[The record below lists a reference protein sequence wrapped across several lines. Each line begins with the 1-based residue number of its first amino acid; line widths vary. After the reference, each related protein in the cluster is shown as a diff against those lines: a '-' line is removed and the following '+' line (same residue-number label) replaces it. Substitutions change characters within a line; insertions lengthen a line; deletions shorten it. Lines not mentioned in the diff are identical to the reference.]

1 MKEYFTYLNE
11 LRDSGVT
18 NMNGAPRYLC
28 DEFGLDKYAARD
40 IVKRWIASFD
50 ELTED
55 QAGASLKAYQDYELI
70 RREEG

>member
-18 NMNGAPRYLC
+18 NMYGAGKYLC
-28 DEFGLDKYAARD
+28 DEFGIDKHAARD
-40 IVKRWIASFD
+40 ILKRWMASFD
-50 ELTED
+50 EQTEE
-55 QAGASLKAYQDYELI
+55 QADASLKAYQDYELI

>member
-18 NMNGAPRYLC
+18 NMYGAGKYLC
-28 DEFGLDKYAARD
+28 DEFGIDKHAARD
-40 IVKRWIASFD
+40 ILKRWMASFD
-50 ELTED
+50 EQTKD
-55 QAGASLKAYQDYELI
+55 QADASLKAYQDYELI

>member
-1 MKEYFTYLNE
+1 MKEYFTYLNK

-18 NMNGAPRYLC
+18 NMYGAPRYLC
-28 DEFGLDKYAARD
+28 DEFGIDKHAAQD
-40 IVKRWIASFD
+40 IVKRWMASFN
-50 ELTED
+50 EQTED

>member
-18 NMNGAPRYLC
+18 NMYGAGKYLC
-28 DEFGLDKYAARD
+28 DEFGIDKHAARD
-40 IVKRWIASFD
+40 ILKRWMASFD
-50 ELTED
+50 EQTED
-55 QAGASLKAYQDYELI
+55 QADASLKAYQDYELI